1 MRTAALSLV
10 ALLTAC
16 ASAPDTRPINAPLA
30 MAPLSFAATTPAEID
45 VGIDGDAIAFAF
57 SGGGARAASF
67 SLGALQQLRDMKDPG
82 GKPLIDRVA
91 LVTAVSGGSIT
102 AAWFGQHGAAGLD
115 DMRAAVLDKDW
126 QARLNTNWIM
136 PDNWQRLLQ
145 GGLNGPDKLANWLD
159 AEVFK
164 GAHMRDMP
172 NRPRIIINA
181 ADLYTGTPF
190 AFAAPW
196 FDAIC
201 SDLGAVRV
209 ADAVAASMSVPIAFR
224 PVVVKSYAKDCPTPL
239 QPWVRAAELNRASP
253 LLLRETAR
261 AFRFYRDDSRM
272 QYLHLTDGG
281 AADNFGVSS
290 LVTLR
295 AATQQP
301 YGPLSARDAVK
312 IRRLAFIIINAERN
326 PEGDWAKKEGGPD
339 GPQMIEAALGI
350 AVNAPKRAA
359 ADAFAGTLDRWQRD
373 IITWRCALTP
383 AQASE
388 LGAGPDW
395 KCGDVDFR
403 LDMISFADLADKK
416 FADLGKAATAVSLP
430 KETIDALIAGGREA
444 IAMNPEILKFT
455 R

>member
-1 MRTAALSLV
+1 MRIAALSLL
-10 ALLTAC
+10 ALATAC
-16 ASAPDTRPINAPLA
+16 AGVPDTHPINTALTVAP
-30 MAPLSFAATTPAEID
+30 AALPEID

-115 DMRAAVLDKDW
+115 DMRAVVLDKDW
-126 QARLNTNWIM
+126 QAKLNTNWM
-136 PDNWQRLLQ
+136 FPDNWQRLMQ

-159 AEVFK
+159 EEVFN

-190 AFAAPW
+190 AFAEPW

-201 SDLGAVRV
+201 SDLGSVRL

-224 PVVVKSYAKDCPTPL
+224 PVVVKSYAKDCPAPL
-239 QPWVRAAELNRASP
+239 YPWVRAAEIDRSSP
-253 LLLRETAR
+253 TLLRETTR
-261 AFRFYRDDSRM
+261 AFRFYRDETRM

-281 AADNFGVSS
+281 VADNFGVSS

-295 AATQQP
+295 AATQKP

-326 PEGDWAKKEGGPD
+326 PEGDWALKEAGPD
-339 GPQMIEAALGI
+339 GPQLLEAALGI

-359 ADAFAGTLDRWQRD
+359 ADAFAGSLERWQRD
-373 IITWRCALTP
+373 IIAWRCSLTP
-383 AQASE
+383 NEAAS
-388 LGAGPDW
+388 LGAGPGW

-403 LDMISFADLADKK
+403 LDMISFNDLLDKR
-416 FADLGKAATAVSLP
+416 FAELGKAATAVSLP
-430 KETIDALIAGGREA
+430 KEQIDALIEGGRVA
-444 IAMNPEILKFT
+444 VANNPEILKLT

>member
-16 ASAPDTRPINAPLA
+16 ASAPDTRPINTALT
-30 MAPLSFAATTPAEID
+30 MAPVASPEID
-45 VGIDGDAIAFAF
+45 VGVDGDAIAFAF

-91 LVTAVSGGSIT
+91 LVTAGSGGSIT

-126 QARLNTNWIM
+126 QAKLNTNWMI

-159 AEVFK
+159 TEVFN
-164 GAHMRDMP
+164 GAHMRDLP

-181 ADLYTGTPF
+181 ADLYNGTPF

-201 SDLGAVRV
+201 SDLGAVRL

-224 PVVVKSYAKDCPTPL
+224 PVVLKSYAKDCPTPL
-239 QPWVRAAELNRASP
+239 QPWVRAAEINRASP
-253 LLLRETAR
+253 TLLRETAR
-261 AFRFYRDDSRM
+261 AFRFYRDETRM
-272 QYLHLTDGG
+272 KYLHLTDGG
-281 AADNFGVSS
+281 IADNFGVSS

-326 PEGDWAKKEGGPD
+326 SEGDWALRESGPD
-339 GPQMIEAALGI
+339 GPQMIEAAVGI

-359 ADAFAGTLDRWQRD
+359 ADAFAGTLERWQRD

-383 AQASE
+383 TAAAD

-403 LDMISFADLADKK
+403 LDMISFGDLTDER

-430 KETIDALIAGGREA
+430 KEMTDALIAGGREA
-444 IAMNPEILKFT
+444 IATTPEILKFT

>member
-1 MRTAALSLV
+1 MRTATLSLL
-10 ALLTAC
+10 ALLAAC
-16 ASAPDTRPINAPLA
+16 ASVPDTRPINIALAPAPLN
-30 MAPLSFAATTPAEID
+30 FADTPEID
-45 VGIDGDAIAFAF
+45 AGVDGDAIAFAF

-67 SLGALQQLRDMKDPG
+67 SLGALQQLREMKDPG

-126 QARLNTNWIM
+126 QAKLNTNWMM

-159 AEVFK
+159 TEVFN

-201 SDLGAVRV
+201 SDLGAVRL

-224 PVVVKSYAKDCPTPL
+224 PVVLKSYAKGCPNPL
-239 QPWVRAAELNRASP
+239 QPWVRAAEIDRASP
-253 LLLRETAR
+253 TLLRETAR
-261 AFRFYRDDSRM
+261 AFRFYRDENRM

-281 AADNFGVSS
+281 VADNFGVSS

-312 IRRLAFIIINAERN
+312 IRRLAFIIVNAERN
-326 PEGDWAKKEGGPD
+326 PEGDWALKEAGPD
-339 GPQMIEAALGI
+339 GPQLLEAALGI

-359 ADAFAGTLDRWQRD
+359 ADAFAGTLERWQRD
-373 IITWRCALTP
+373 VIAWRCQLTP
-383 AQASE
+383 AAAVE
-388 LGAGPDW
+388 LGAGPGW

-403 LDMISFADLADKK
+403 LDMISFSDLTDKR

-430 KETIDALIAGGREA
+430 KEMIDSLIAGGREA
-444 IAMNPEILKFT
+444 IAMNPEILKLT

>member
-10 ALLTAC
+10 ALLAAC
-16 ASAPDTRPINAPLA
+16 ASAPDTRPINTALTVAPVAL
-30 MAPLSFAATTPAEID
+30 AEID
-45 VGIDGDAIAFAF
+45 VGVDGDAIAFAF

-67 SLGALQQLRDMKDPG
+67 SLGALQQLRDMQDPG

-115 DMRAAVLDKDW
+115 DLRAAALDKDW
-126 QARLNTNWIM
+126 EAQLNTSWMIPN
-136 PDNWQRLLQ
+136 NWQRLMQ
-145 GGLNGPDKLANWLD
+145 GGLNGPDKLADWLD

-181 ADLYTGTPF
+181 ADLYNGTPF
-190 AFAAPW
+190 AFATPW

-201 SDLGAVRV
+201 SDLGTVRL

-224 PVVVKSYAKDCPTPL
+224 PVVVKSYAENCPTPL
-239 QPWVRAAELNRASP
+239 QPWVRAAEINRASP
-253 LLLRETAR
+253 TLLRETAR
-261 AFRFYRDDSRM
+261 AFRFYRDDMRM
-272 QYLHLTDGG
+272 RYLHLTDGG
-281 AADNFGVSS
+281 VADNFGVSS

-326 PEGDWAKKEGGPD
+326 PEGDWALREAGPD

-359 ADAFAGTLDRWQRD
+359 ADAFAGTLERWQRD
-373 IITWRCALTP
+373 IINWRCALTP
-383 AQASE
+383 NAAAD
-388 LGAGPDW
+388 LGAGLDW
-395 KCGDVDFR
+395 KCSDVDFR
-403 LDMISFADLADKK
+403 LDMISFGDLTDKR
-416 FADLGKAATAVSLP
+416 FADLGNAATAVSLP
-430 KETIDALIAGGREA
+430 KEIIDELIAGGREA
-444 IAMNPEILKFT
+444 IATNPEILKFT

>member
-1 MRTAALSLV
+1 MRIVALSLV

-16 ASAPDTRPINAPLA
+16 ASVPDTRPINAPLA
-30 MAPLSFAATTPAEID
+30 MAPLSFADTAPAEVD

-102 AAWFGQHGAAGLD
+102 AAWFGLHGAAGLD
-115 DMRAAVLDKDW
+115 DMRNAALDKDW
-126 QARLNTNWIM
+126 QANLNTNWM
-136 PDNWQRLLQ
+136 FPDNWQRLMQ

-159 AEVFK
+159 KEVFD

-172 NRPRIIINA
+172 NKPRIIINA

-190 AFAAPW
+190 AFATPW

-201 SDLGAVRV
+201 SDLGAVRL

-224 PVVVKSYAKDCPTPL
+224 PVVVKSYAKDCPAPL
-239 QPWVRAAELNRASP
+239 QSWVRATEADRSAPMLV
-253 LLLRETAR
+253 RETAR
-261 AFRFYRDDSRM
+261 AFRFYRDESRM

-281 AADNFGVSS
+281 VADNFGVSS

-295 AATQQP
+295 AATQKP

-326 PEGDWAKKEGGPD
+326 PEGDWALKEAGPD

-359 ADAFAGTLDRWQRD
+359 ADAFAGSLERWQRD
-373 IITWRCALTP
+373 IIAWRCALTP
-383 AQASE
+383 EAAAE
-388 LGAGPDW
+388 LGAGPNW

-403 LDMISFADLADKK
+403 LDMISFSDLLDKR
-416 FADLGKAATAVSLP
+416 FAELGKAATAVSLP
-430 KETIDALIAGGREA
+430 KEQIDALIEGGRVA
-444 IAMNPEILKFT
+444 VAQNPEILRLT